1 MANKAKAYEILK
13 SMPAATVYEA
23 AGKIGDMDP
32 MIRALVPGR
41 SRMAGS
47 AVTLRTKPGDNT
59 GVFLAIHEAPRGSV
73 LVIDGGGTVK
83 VTIWGGTSTA
93 YAMQKGLAGCVTNAG
108 VRDLDEVMESGF
120 PVFAPGVTVRG
131 TVKNHKGWINIP
143 ICVGDVA
150 VSPGDFIVGDSDGVV
165 VVPADRIE
173 EVAKAAIEQR
183 KKETDWD
190 TRIRNGED
198 GKAVMG
204 L

>member
-1 MANKAKAYEILK
+1 MAISAKALEILK

-23 AGKIGDMDP
+23 AGKVGDMDP
-32 MIRALVPGR
+32 MIKALAPGLH
-41 SRMAGS
+41 MAGP
-47 AVTLRTKPGDNT
+47 AFTLRTKPGDNT
-59 GVFLAIHEAPRGSV
+59 GVFLAIHDAPKGSV
-73 LVIDGGGTVK
+73 LVIDGGGTVR

-93 YAMQKGLAGCVTNAG
+93 YARQKGLAGCVTNAG
-108 VRDLDEVMESGF
+108 VRDLDEVLESRF

-131 TVKNHKGWINIP
+131 TVKNHKGWINVP
-143 ICVGDVA
+143 VCVGDVA

-183 KKETDWD
+183 RKETDWD

>member
-1 MANKAKAYEILK
+1 MVISAKAIEILK
-13 SMPAATVYEA
+13 AMPAATVYEA
-23 AGKIGDMDP
+23 AGKVGDMDP
-32 MIRALVPGR
+32 MIKALVPGR
-41 SRMAGS
+41 RMAGP
-47 AVTLRTKPGDNT
+47 AFTLRTKPGDNT
-59 GVFLAIHEAPRGSV
+59 GVFLAIHDAPRGSV

-93 YAMQKGLAGCVTNAG
+93 YAVQKGLAGCVTNAG
-108 VRDLDEVMESGF
+108 VRDLDEVIESGF

-131 TVKNHKGWINIP
+131 TVKNHKGWTNIP

-150 VSPGDFIVGDSDGVV
+150 VSSGDFIVGDSDGVV